1 MWWRPYLL
9 HFFWLSFWDK
19 YFFYP
24 FPLLQRVV
32 TAVFLLR
39 TSSTSFDAREFWS
52 VAWDLTISDWW
63 AIWIAVSS
71 VKCDFNCNFWYTFLL
86 RILWQSYPVCADPDW
101 SQNHSVQLIHKGL
114 VRTIRPSLL
123 GFDSFGENVL
133 ACELCSV
140 LERNAHQPSPR
151 SRRFWNHLP
160 PLR

>member
-9 HFFWLSFWDK
+9 HFFWLFFWDK

-71 VKCDFNCNFWYTFLL
+71 VKCDFNCNFWDKFLF
-86 RILWQSYPVCADPDW
+86 RIPMTILSRMYWPRF
-101 SQNHSVQLIHKGL
+101 QNHSVQLIHKGL